1 MKLIVVN
8 NPIEITTKI
17 YPKTIITTIGEITA
31 CLQFESIVVW
41 MDDTIII

>member
-17 YPKTIITTIGEITA
+17 YPKTIITTIGEITT

-41 MDDTIII
+41 IDDTIII